1 MNLPYITKARLTDHV
16 VEILYDIISLGEIK
30 PGERLPSEAEL
41 SVQLGVARPT
51 VREALSRLLGLG
63 LIVRN
68 EYSMVVAE
76 NAAASLHARLV
87 PLLLQEWQTRELYET
102 RILIECDL
110 AILASRKATPEDLV
124 ELRAINE
131 QLADESVQRSYWEL
145 DMEFHCRIAAIA
157 GNEIM
162 MSISRTVNDLF
173 RRLRQDVEELQ
184 TIQAN
189 TYRDHEALIQAI
201 QQRDENMIRAQ
212 ITRALSGSEK
222 ALFELQH
229 T

>member
-1 MNLPYITKARLTDHV
+1 MNLPKITKARLTDQV
-16 VEILYDIISLGEIK
+16 VEILYDKISRGEIK
-30 PGERLPSEAEL
+30 PGEKLPSEAEL

-68 EYSMVVAE
+68 DYSMAVAE

-87 PLLLQEWQTRELYET
+87 PLLLQEWQTQELYEA
-102 RILIECDL
+102 RIFIECDL

-124 ELRAINE
+124 ELHMINE
-131 QLADESVQRSYWEL
+131 QLVDKNIQRGYWEL
-145 DMEFHCRIAAIA
+145 DMEFHYKVAAIA

-162 MSISRTVNDLF
+162 MSISRTINDLF
-173 RRLRQDVEELQ
+173 RRLRQDVEKLHSDYTETYQKHEEL
-184 TIQAN
+184 ICAI
-189 TYRDHEALIQAI
+189 HE
-201 QQRDENMIRAQ
+201 RDEDKIRA
-212 ITRALSGSEK
+212 IVTRTLADAEK
-222 ALFELQH
+222 ALVELRH